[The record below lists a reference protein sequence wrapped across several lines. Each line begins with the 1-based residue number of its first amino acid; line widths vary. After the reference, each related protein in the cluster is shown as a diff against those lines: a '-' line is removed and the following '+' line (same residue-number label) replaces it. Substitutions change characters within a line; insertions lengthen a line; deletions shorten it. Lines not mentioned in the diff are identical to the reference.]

1 MFIPF
6 LTILERRRGEKYE
19 GRKEKELNYFG
30 LLTQQ
35 LWTTKP
41 NNFEQPKSNYDNLY
55 I

>member
-1 MFIPF
+1 MK
-6 LTILERRRGEKYE
+6 EWS
-19 GRKEKELNYFG
+19 KEKELNYFG